1 SEVCEF
7 ALLSRRC
14 IKASGTD
21 NLFISPTTIDK
32 VTNSE
37 IANNNSTKPVGW
49 LFKMT
54 GAWVVD
60 YNFSGSF

>member
-1 SEVCEF
+1 
-7 ALLSRRC
+7 
-14 IKASGTD
+14 SGTD
-21 NLFISPTTIDK
+21 NLFISPTTIDE